1 MPSVIVAACQE
12 WQRSISNLYHAY
24 LLSLVMKSQ
33 KYRESHYLTL
43 SRIKQLL
50 FHNLGDREC

>member
-1 MPSVIVAACQE
+1 MPGVTVAACQE
-12 WQRSISNLYHAY
+12 WQHSMSNHAY

-33 KYRESHYLTL
+33 KYRESHYLAL

-50 FHNLGDREC
+50 FHNLGDKEC